1 MALPRLGVF
10 LDEDT
15 AVTSLNDDPTALPA
29 EADDPA
35 RAAHEARQALRAQLT
50 QRINSSPHPSRL
62 INQLATADLRCAD
75 AARRVS
81 GLIARAP
88 KVLRVIRAALRQAFD
103 LDPDTLLFTEPLP
116 PATASKVECLTD
128 RALQLLVLPS
138 VPLNINQFTA
148 LSLKDEPTRRL
159 PFTALEALQRVV
171 ALKLFERLNT
181 AQTEYWQTLATGSW
195 QTREERWVELHRQLF
210 ADRALVAR
218 QLDELSSA
226 GAVMVQALVDAPTAE
241 ARQRAGQQWAS
252 VQACQ
257 LMWPGVGP
265 RLMPIPSALHLYR
278 QGDPVGM
285 PHVMYLPGLNR
296 PFYEYPSFAQLQCG
310 LVALIRSTLFDDLW
324 QCLPL
329 RRRHELCQP
338 GMALTAARGSALHGD
353 ALALSALA
361 IRDGQ
366 WENELA
372 CAVSINLAQ
381 VFSAARRPAVT
392 DKARFLAQ
400 IERGRRHSIGKSRL
414 GPIRRELL
422 DWDQQRRRQEINFAS
437 TAPGLALNTVQ
448 QQVKR
453 YEKGLTAL
461 LDPHDPGQDTPAWQ
475 ESVTLENQLNSHANG
490 LRTLLHDAQLKLFD
504 VAFWAARADGTA
516 RRVACF
522 IAVWRELLRDEV
534 QLQRR
539 LRLLRTPHRDLLLEV
554 LDAPLTRQREGS
566 QARVLSVRVGG
577 EPLHSLFV
585 VTEAAALDDP
595 QRRAPVLLCAFGQ
608 EGGVASFAR
617 LDALTEGVKAS
628 FAGRDASLMWQYVD
642 RQHRGAVRAA
652 VAGQT
657 LAVSYAP
664 IDGDPLLFALKQLL
678 KGYMRVYRGIGRT
691 PPVFSEVSDVH
702 LSGLLLA
709 QELAKHLT
717 APASAARGRA
727 RAHVDVVRQAMGAQP
742 TLPAWLKEA
751 SAAQLDRF
759 RRLQGHYLS
768 STFALQARLEQRLPD
783 LPSFARRVL
792 IARLR
797 EDGLP
802 PAVDIDTPFI
812 EMPDHVD
819 GRFCSADATCSVGDR
834 KEILTPR
841 TGRTQF
847 TLLQL
852 ALHNLDPQMLPT
864 WWRFKYAQY
873 LKPEWKGLLSP
884 PYLIAMVSSL
894 DIGGQ
899 YEALING
906 VFYPRDEAPR
916 RLTEGRVPTL
926 LRRALVTGA
935 DAHLYSATQQ
945 GLTPSAQRLFS
956 LAMAARTPNDLRQQ
970 GYHLQ
975 LYVVHLVGHTLQ
987 HDRYIAGIVVIHDL
1001 LSQGCVVYWPAAPDG
1016 NAISEHSSLQLA
1028 REYLNRIGAVPPNT
1042 KALARHIAPGWAFEA
1057 IAHTPDEACAQP
1069 PQFQAVYLLPGY
1081 VMLQGLW
1088 RGAEFVRSFS
1098 VKHQEPTALAAE
1110 AEAQTLEQ
1118 ISSDPL
1124 NWLALVPTSQCD
1136 AQALLYQARVLELH
1150 RQAQAGS
1157 HSGKTLEKYRTQRLQ
1172 AEKDRRD
1179 RALLSLF
1186 VPWFGL
1192 VNQLYEVL
1200 LAARRYHHSGDP
1212 RDAVDVAFGAVFLL
1226 VDLILSVMP
1235 GPKARKGVP
1244 LRSMG
1249 IGLNRLHRTTLVEV
1263 GRVPRLGRSASPAG
1277 QLKLLERFKKP
1288 GVPADAV
1295 PLSGP
1300 GEKGLYVKHG
1310 EPFMVVGEDRYPVY
1324 RRGDEQFLR
1333 LKNQDAPGQDE
1344 LILTIHAPG
1353 EWLLGADAPVAG
1365 PSSGV
1370 LSPWRSD
1377 TPVAWSPPAR
1387 GATETAVRQSPGSQV
1402 EWRDWHANI
1411 VAQLPEAPSGHGVF
1425 LVPMQPEVALPH
1437 LPFRSVSSSPSLQ
1450 ERNYYVVRIDGHYYR
1465 LLPQGSNAPL
1475 DQIIFLTKDNPL
1487 FSRAVDDI
1495 ERWLNS
1501 QLHEQPIPATLNAE
1515 KRWQLHRPLF
1525 DRPLEQSVAQVFP
1538 GMTLASRRF
1547 AGQRLIELADTGRTA
1562 SATHLLN
1569 VRATLDGW
1577 IAAGG
1582 QTDDLFKLLRPAEP
1596 SGKHAFFIG
1605 FEGKAPGFSR
1615 VDFQPP
1621 TPLAASLKAPVSASL
1636 GVLQKKQAKD
1646 VLLRERGQA
1655 QQAAIRQVLEAQ
1667 GFVLRSM
1674 KKTHG
1679 GREHFVWVCTHER
1692 SDNVY
1697 YLSTQWLESGS
1708 VAAVPRLSKESV
1720 AKQLTLHPTSEAHRL
1735 VNDAMGSERLVTM
1748 VGGIQWPVKGNL
1760 PPTVYFIK
1768 PQLTSP

>member
-1 MALPRLGVF
+1 M
-10 LDEDT
+10 
-15 AVTSLNDDPTALPA
+15 TSLNDDPTALPA

-35 RAAHEARQALRAQLT
+35 RAAHEARQALRTQLT

-62 INQLATADLRCAD
+62 INQLAVADLRCAD
-75 AARRVS
+75 AAKRLS

-88 KVLRVIRAALRQAFD
+88 KVLRVIRAALREAFD

-116 PATASKVECLTD
+116 PATARKVDRLTD

-138 VPLNINQFTA
+138 VPLNVNQFTA
-148 LSLKDEPTRRL
+148 LNLKDEPTHRL
-159 PFTALEALQRVV
+159 PFTALEALQRVI

-181 AQTEYWQTLATGSW
+181 AQNAYWQTLATGSW
-195 QTREERWVELHRQLF
+195 QTREERWVELHRQMF
-210 ADRALVAR
+210 ADQALVAR

-226 GAVMVQALVDAPTAE
+226 GAAMVQALVDAPTAE
-241 ARQRAGQQWAS
+241 ARQRAGEQWAS
-252 VQACQ
+252 VQACK

-265 RLMPIPSALHLYR
+265 RLMPVPGALHLYR
-278 QGDPVGM
+278 QGDPQGM
-285 PHVMYLPGLNR
+285 PHVMYLPGLDR

-310 LVALIRSTLFDDLW
+310 LVALIRSAVFDDLW

-338 GMALTAARGSALHGD
+338 VTAAVTVRGSALHGD

-372 CAVSINLAQ
+372 CAVSINLTQ
-381 VFSAARRPAVT
+381 VFSTAQQPAVT
-392 DKARFLAQ
+392 DKARYLAY
-400 IERGRRHSIGKSRL
+400 IERGRRRSIGKARL

-422 DWDQQRRRQEINFAS
+422 DWDQQRRHHEINFAS

-475 ESVTLENQLNSHANG
+475 ESVTLESQLNDHAG
-490 LRTLLHDAQLKLFD
+490 TLRALLQDAQLKLFD
-504 VAFWAARADGTA
+504 VAFWIARPDGTS
-516 RRVACF
+516 RRVARV
-522 IAVWRELLRDEV
+522 IVAWRELLRSEAR
-534 QLQRR
+534 LQHR
-539 LRLLRTPHRDLLLEV
+539 LRLLRTAHRDLLLEV
-554 LDAPLTRQREGS
+554 LDTPLARHREGS
-566 QARVLSVRVGG
+566 QTRVLSVLVGG
-577 EPLHSLFV
+577 QPLHSLFV
-585 VTEAAALDDP
+585 VTQAAALDDP
-595 QRRAPVLLCAFGQ
+595 QRRAPVLLCALGQ

-617 LDALTEGVKAS
+617 LDALTEGIKAS
-628 FAGRDASLMWQYVD
+628 LACRDVSLLWRYVD
-642 RQHRGAVRAA
+642 RQHHGTVRGLVTA
-652 VAGQT
+652 QT
-657 LAVSYAP
+657 LAVRYAP
-664 IDGDPLLFALKQLL
+664 IDGNPLSLALKRLL
-678 KGYMRVYRGIGRT
+678 KGYMRLQGRIKDRT
-691 PPVFSEVSDVH
+691 AVFSEVSDAH
-702 LSGLLLA
+702 LTRLLLA
-709 QELAKHLT
+709 HELEQQLT
-717 APASAARGRA
+717 APAGEARVQA
-727 RAHVDVVRQAMGAQP
+727 RVHVDLVRQATGSQR
-742 TLPAWLKEA
+742 TLPAWLDQA
-751 SAAQLDRF
+751 SATHLDRF
-759 RRLQGHYLS
+759 KRLQGHYLS

-797 EDGLP
+797 EDGLYP
-802 PAVDIDTPFI
+802 SVDIDTPFI
-812 EMPDHVD
+812 EMPDHVE

-834 KEILTPR
+834 KEILTPS

-847 TLLQL
+847 NLLQL
-852 ALHNLDPQMLPT
+852 ALDNLDPQMLPT
-864 WWRFKYAQY
+864 WWRFRYAQY
-873 LKPEWKGLLSP
+873 LKPEWKGRLSP
-884 PYLIAMVSSL
+884 AYLIAMVSSL

-935 DAHLYSATQQ
+935 DAHLYSAIQQ
-945 GLTPSAQRLFS
+945 GLTPSGQRLFS
-956 LAMAARTPNDLRQQ
+956 LAMAARTPSDLRKQ

-975 LYVVHLVGHTLQ
+975 LYVVHLVGHTLL

-1016 NAISEHSSLQLA
+1016 NAISEHHSLQLA
-1028 REYLNRIGAVPPNT
+1028 REYLNRIGAVPANT
-1042 KALARHIAPGWAFEA
+1042 NALARHIAPGWAFEA
-1057 IAHTPDEACAQP
+1057 SAHSPEQACAQP
-1069 PQFQAVYLLPGY
+1069 PQFQVVYLLPEY
-1081 VMLQGLW
+1081 VMLQGFW
-1088 RGAEFVRSFS
+1088 RGVEFVRSFS
-1098 VKHQEPTALAAE
+1098 VKHQVPTALASQ

-1118 ISSDPL
+1118 IASDPL
-1124 NWLALVPTSQCD
+1124 NWLALVPTSYCD

-1150 RQAQAGS
+1150 RQAQANS
-1157 HSGKTLEKYRTQRLQ
+1157 QSGKTLERYRTQRLE
-1172 AEKDRRD
+1172 AEKDSRV

-1192 VNQLYEVL
+1192 VNQLYELL

-1212 RDAVDVAFGAVFLL
+1212 RDAVDVAFGTVFLL
-1226 VDLILSVMP
+1226 VDLILSVVP
-1235 GPKARKGVP
+1235 GPKARKGVR
-1244 LRSMG
+1244 LRPMG
-1249 IGLNRLHRTTLVEV
+1249 VGLNRLHRTTLARS
-1263 GRVPRLGRSASPAG
+1263 GRVPRLGRSSSPAG

-1365 PSSGV
+1365 PSSGM

-1387 GATETAVRQSPGSQV
+1387 GATETAVRQSPGPQV
-1402 EWRDWHANI
+1402 AWRDWHANI

-1437 LPFRSVSSSPSLQ
+1437 PPFRSVSSSPSLQ

-1487 FSRAVDDI
+1487 FYRAVDNI

-1525 DRPLEQSVAQVFP
+1525 DHPLEQSVAQVFP
-1538 GMTLASRRF
+1538 GMSLASRRL

-1621 TPLAASLKAPVSASL
+1621 TAPVPSLKAPVLKSL
-1636 GVLQKKQAKD
+1636 GALQKKQAKD
-1646 VLLRERGQA
+1646 ALYLERGQA
-1655 QQAAIRQVLEAQ
+1655 QQAAIKQLLEAQ
-1667 GFVLRSM
+1667 GFELRSLT
-1674 KKTHG
+1674 KTHG
-1679 GREHFVWVCTHER
+1679 GREHFVWVCTHGS

-1697 YLSTQWLESGS
+1697 YVSTQWLESGS
-1708 VAAVPRLSKESV
+1708 VASVPRPSKAQMEKHL
-1720 AKQLTLHPTSEAHRL
+1720 ALHPASEVHRL

-1768 PQLTSP
+1768 PQLTNP